1 MSTLFIDILLYKYS
15 RQQQGV
21 CMVRKSKVKTPEDII
36 NDIKEKQSEIDD
48 LLWDLEDTISV
59 SSDSDI
65 SDFDEE
71 EEIDETDEE

>member
-1 MSTLFIDILLYKYS
+1 
-15 RQQQGV
+15 
-21 CMVRKSKVKTPEDII
+21 MVKKRKVKTPEDII

-48 LLWDLEDTISV
+48 LLWDLEDTINV

-65 SDFDEE
+65 SDFDED

>member
-1 MSTLFIDILLYKYS
+1 
-15 RQQQGV
+15 
-21 CMVRKSKVKTPEDII
+21 MVRKSKVKTPEDII

-59 SSDSDI
+59 SSDSNA
-65 SDFDEE
+65 SDFDED

>member
-1 MSTLFIDILLYKYS
+1 
-15 RQQQGV
+15 
-21 CMVRKSKVKTPEDII
+21 MVRKKKVKTPEDII
-36 NDIKEKQSEIDD
+36 ESIKEKQSEIDD
-48 LLWDLEDTISV
+48 LLYDLEDTINV

>member
-1 MSTLFIDILLYKYS
+1 
-15 RQQQGV
+15 
-21 CMVRKSKVKTPEDII
+21 MVKKKIKTPEDII

>member
-1 MSTLFIDILLYKYS
+1 
-15 RQQQGV
+15 
-21 CMVRKSKVKTPEDII
+21 MVKKRKVKTPEDII

-48 LLWDLEDTISV
+48 LLWDLEDTINV

>member
-1 MSTLFIDILLYKYS
+1 MAKKKI
-15 RQQQGV
+15 
-21 CMVRKSKVKTPEDII
+21 KTPEDII

-65 SDFDEE
+65 SDFDED

>member
-1 MSTLFIDILLYKYS
+1 
-15 RQQQGV
+15 
-21 CMVRKSKVKTPEDII
+21 MVKKKKVKTPEDII

-48 LLWDLEDTISV
+48 LLWDLEDTINV

-65 SDFDEE
+65 SDFDED

>member
-1 MSTLFIDILLYKYS
+1 
-15 RQQQGV
+15 
-21 CMVRKSKVKTPEDII
+21 MVRKSKVKTPEDII

-65 SDFDEE
+65 SDFDED

>member
-1 MSTLFIDILLYKYS
+1 MAKKKI
-15 RQQQGV
+15 
-21 CMVRKSKVKTPEDII
+21 KTPEDII

-59 SSDSDI
+59 SSDSNI
-65 SDFDEE
+65 SDFDED